1 VQAPASPVYVPGM
14 LEFFL
19 VLALVGVLTQVLA
32 RAAVGDQRR
41 KGVWRQVA
49 LSRGGLYQEPRGL
62 FRSKLDAI
70 DVDVDQVRVRLE
82 RYAAGAGKQRRIYT
96 RCRAR
101 YLLPRGPVFCIYAD
115 GVLASIGKALGGQDV
130 VLGTDRVFNER
141 FIVKCEDAQA
151 VLRVWSP
158 RAMGLMTRTF
168 EKTRIESDGAEV
180 TLISQDPLDVPG
192 LVVEALD
199 LVAEMAGADL
209 FGIGALRALPG
220 GAYQPPTGTWDDR
233 TIPHV
238 VIGQPVP
245 VTIAPVVLGRRV
257 VTRATVGDGPR
268 ELPLKILVRSDG
280 GAEPADSVARLP
292 PAAAGL
298 LRRAGDGT
306 LVVDGAGTSFT
317 WLGVETDPERLML
330 GVRLLAMLAGG
341 PSQGVY
347 R

>member
-1 VQAPASPVYVPGM
+1 VQAPAAPVYVPAM
-14 LEFFL
+14 LELF
-19 VLALVGVLTQVLA
+19 LAL
-32 RAAVGDQRR
+32 AAVGLLASAIASAEQSEQQR

-49 LSRGGLYQEPRGL
+49 LARGGVYQEPRGF

-70 DVDVDQVRVRLE
+70 DVDVDQVRVHLE
-82 RYAAGAGKQRRIYT
+82 RYVAGAGKQRRILT

-130 VLGTDRVFNER
+130 VLGVNRVFDER

-151 VLRVWSP
+151 VQRVWSP

-168 EKTRIESDGAEV
+168 EKARVESDGTEV
-180 TLISQDPLDVPG
+180 TLISQDPLNLAG
-192 LVVEALD
+192 LVSEALE
-199 LVAEMAGADL
+199 LVAELAGADL
-209 FGIGALRALPG
+209 FGAGALRALPG
-220 GAYQPPTGTWDDR
+220 GAYQPPAGPWDDR
-233 TIPHV
+233 TMPYV

-245 VTIAPVVLGRRV
+245 VTIAPAILGRRV
-257 VTRATVGDGPR
+257 VTRATLGDGPR

-280 GAEPADSVARLP
+280 SAEPAESVARLP
-292 PAAAGL
+292 PAAASL

-306 LVVDGAGTSFT
+306 LVVDGDGTSFT
-317 WLGVETDPERLML
+317 WLGVETDPERLMA
-330 GVRLLAMLAGG
+330 GARLLAALAGS